1 MAELLQCSRCGG
13 DIDEDVPFRQCPR
26 CLLELGRLPA
36 SLEQEEQPLSH
47 QTPSLPDF
55 ELLEELG
62 RGGTGIIYR
71 ARQRSLDRLV
81 AVKLIGAGAFASP
94 ASLARFR
101 REAEAAAKLDH
112 PNIVP
117 IYEIG
122 EHEATPYLVMRLVEG
137 TNLAKTH
144 PDFFTNHPAGR
155 ERRVAQLISL
165 VARAAHFAH
174 SRGVL

>member
-1 MAELLQCSRCGG
+1 MTELLKCARCGG
-13 DIDEDVPFRQCPR
+13 DIDEDVSFRQCPR
-26 CLLELGRLPA
+26 CLLDLGRALDAMRPEPDEGAGSGGEKPVLPDYDL
-36 SLEQEEQPLSH
+36 LEQ
-47 QTPSLPDF
+47 
-55 ELLEELG
+55 LG
-62 RGGTGIIYR
+62 RGGAGVVYR

-81 AVKLIGAGAFASP
+81 ALKVISAGEFASP
-94 ASLARFR
+94 ASIARFR

-122 EHEATPYLVMRLVEG
+122 EQEATPYLVMRLVEG

-165 VARAAHFAH
+165 
-174 SRGVL
+174 